1 MKIMQCPAWWEV
13 SLLSGAAPTELQVQ
27 KERSAIQPSRC
38 DALRITPAV
47 GRIGQKFFKAP
58 LPWGYCIRL
67 SKPYPILQGVSQ
79 SGETLA
85 EALRSSSTPSLGPRK
100 LVGQIHF
107 CFSLPYIHMC
117 LAYLF
122 HTTSEGLVFVFLI
135 KYFEKSDFHFDIKI
149 KQFFFFFW
157 TLAFFCKTVCQK
169 FLSAWSLCAE
179 KLCLPALLGE
189 KKKRRRLQVQDRI
202 GCHSWMPGL
211 SFILDNWTFS
221 EEIFS
226 SFH

>member
-100 LVGQIHF
+100 RVGQIHF

-149 KQFFFFFW
+149 KQFFFFSEHW
-157 TLAFFCKTVCQK
+157 HFFAKLCARNFCQPEASVLKSCVYQHCWGKKKKEDGFRCKTELGVIPG
-169 FLSAWSLCAE
+169 
-179 KLCLPALLGE
+179 CLA
-189 KKKRRRLQVQDRI
+189 
-202 GCHSWMPGL
+202 
-211 SFILDNWTFS
+211 
-221 EEIFS
+221 
-226 SFH
+226 

>member
-135 KYFEKSDFHFDIKI
+135 KYFEKSDFHFDMKI
-149 KQFFFFFW
+149 KQVFFSEHWHFF
-157 TLAFFCKTVCQK
+157 AK
-169 FLSAWSLCAE
+169 LCARNFCQPE
-179 KLCLPALLGE
+179 ASVLKSCVYQHCWGK

-202 GCHSWMPGL
+202 GCHSWRPGL

>member
-100 LVGQIHF
+100 RVGQIHF

-149 KQFFFFFW
+149 KQFFFFLN
-157 TLAFFCKTVCQK
+157 TGI
-169 FLSAWSLCAE
+169 FLQNCVPEIFVSL
-179 KLCLPALLGE
+179 KPLCWKVVFTSIAGG
-189 KKKRRRLQVQDRI
+189 KKKKKTASGARQNWV
-202 GCHSWMPGL
+202 
-211 SFILDNWTFS
+211 SFLDAWL
-221 EEIFS
+221 E
-226 SFH
+226 FHLG